1 MNYSEASPFNERISM
16 KKTST
21 PILMALLAGL
31 LLSACNK
38 PPESVAPRS
47 QLAAEAVLLKR
58 NLDPA
63 QAARGRVVYDKHCA
77 ECHGVNGKGQ
87 PGDWRV
93 RDADGNYPPPPL
105 DDSAHAWH
113 HPTEA
118 LLDSVREGSPLGT
131 GNMPAW
137 KDELSE
143 QEIQDVVVYI
153 KSLWSERS
161 YLFWLDIEREAL
173 EPIEPLKS

>member
-1 MNYSEASPFNERISM
+1 MNTPEASPCHERISM
-16 KKTST
+16 NNSNT

-31 LLSACNK
+31 LLSACDN
-38 PPESVAPRS
+38 PPVSAAPKA
-47 QLAAEAVLLKR
+47 QPVDEATLHKR
-58 NLDPA
+58 KLDPV
-63 QAARGRVVYDKHCA
+63 QVARGRVVYDKHCA

-87 PGDWRV
+87 PGDWRA

-118 LLDSVREGSPLGT
+118 LLESVREGSPQGM
-131 GNMPAW
+131 GKMPAM
-137 KDELSE
+137 KDKLSE
-143 QEIQDVVVYI
+143 QAIQDVVAYI

-173 EPIEPLKS
+173 EPIEPLKP